1 MEWEG
6 GKSDRYALVTICFR
20 DGDREHY
27 DDVIFSKDTFVSK
40 DHIELMQMMYGG
52 VSDDP
57 VDGGV
62 GGSPYEE
69 YWHDGMNAVSI
80 YLVRYLT
87 KQEAETL
94 KKFNVAVD
102 LGAESW
108 QGVSLAGG
116 VDEIE
121 EMLKRRFESD
131 FDDVHYIVTNVMTPD
146 QLEEEYG
153 DYMRDENIRFGQLA
167 ERLDNRGRI
176 IEEAEY
182 LREKYYPPTKEN
194 EMDCDS
200 CGAKFTKGRR
210 YGREVFCRNCVSE
223 YSEDFQDV
231 PDETFEA
238 LPYGNLYGACLL
250 PDGSCMETSL
260 DTCNLMGGR
269 FQGPGT
275 SCNPDDNYLRP
286 RVMRSETTNQQG
298 KGLSDVALAIIV
310 GVATGVATTI
320 FGNVLSEMWL
330 DRLREDP
337 ELHTT
342 PDELDPQ

>member
-1 MEWEG
+1 M
-6 GKSDRYALVTICFR
+6 
-20 DGDREHY
+20 
-27 DDVIFSKDTFVSK
+27 
-40 DHIELMQMMYGG
+40 
-52 VSDDP
+52 
-57 VDGGV
+57 
-62 GGSPYEE
+62 
-69 YWHDGMNAVSI
+69 
-80 YLVRYLT
+80 
-87 KQEAETL
+87 
-94 KKFNVAVD
+94 
-102 LGAESW
+102 
-108 QGVSLAGG
+108 AGG

-121 EMLKRRFESD
+121 EMLKRK
-131 FDDVHYIVTNVMTPD
+131 
-146 QLEEEYG
+146 
-153 DYMRDENIRFGQLA
+153 A
-167 ERLDNRGRI
+167 E
-176 IEEAEY
+176 
-182 LREKYYPPTKEN
+182 
-194 EMDCDS
+194 
-200 CGAKFTKGRR
+200 
-210 YGREVFCRNCVSE
+210 
-223 YSEDFQDV
+223 
-231 PDETFEA
+231 FEA

-286 RVMRSETTNQQG
+286 RVMRSETIDQQG

>member
-20 DGDREHY
+20 DGDMEHY
-27 DDVIFSKDTFVSK
+27 DEVIFSKDTFVNK
-40 DHIELMQMMYGG
+40 DHIELMGMMYGG
-52 VSDDP
+52 VSDEP
-57 VDGGV
+57 VNPFSDNPG
-62 GGSPYEE
+62 PYDE
-69 YWHDGMNAVSI
+69 YWRDGMQAVSI
-80 YLVRYLT
+80 YRVRYLT

-94 KKFNVAVD
+94 KKFDVAAD

-121 EMLKRRFESD
+121 EMLKRKS
-131 FDDVHYIVTNVMTPD
+131 
-146 QLEEEYG
+146 
-153 DYMRDENIRFGQLA
+153 
-167 ERLDNRGRI
+167 
-176 IEEAEY
+176 
-182 LREKYYPPTKEN
+182 
-194 EMDCDS
+194 
-200 CGAKFTKGRR
+200 
-210 YGREVFCRNCVSE
+210 
-223 YSEDFQDV
+223 
-231 PDETFEA
+231 ETFEA

-298 KGLSDVALAIIV
+298 KEMPDVALAIIV

-320 FGNVLSEMWL
+320 FGNILSAIWL

>member
-1 MEWEG
+1 
-6 GKSDRYALVTICFR
+6 
-20 DGDREHY
+20 
-27 DDVIFSKDTFVSK
+27 
-40 DHIELMQMMYGG
+40 
-52 VSDDP
+52 
-57 VDGGV
+57 
-62 GGSPYEE
+62 
-69 YWHDGMNAVSI
+69 MNAVSI
-80 YLVRYLT
+80 YRVRYLT

-94 KKFNVAVD
+94 KKFDVAVD

-121 EMLKRRFESD
+121 EMLKRK
-131 FDDVHYIVTNVMTPD
+131 
-146 QLEEEYG
+146 
-153 DYMRDENIRFGQLA
+153 A
-167 ERLDNRGRI
+167 E
-176 IEEAEY
+176 
-182 LREKYYPPTKEN
+182 
-194 EMDCDS
+194 
-200 CGAKFTKGRR
+200 
-210 YGREVFCRNCVSE
+210 
-223 YSEDFQDV
+223 
-231 PDETFEA
+231 FEA

-286 RVMRSETTNQQG
+286 RVMRSETIDQQG

>member
-1 MEWEG
+1 MDWNG
-6 GKSDRYALVTICFR
+6 GKSDRYALVTIRFR
-20 DGDREHY
+20 SGEMENY
-27 DDVIFSKDTFVSK
+27 TEVIVPKTPFVNNN
-40 DHIELMQMMYGG
+40 HVQLMNMVYGG
-52 VSDDP
+52 VDGADP
-57 VDGGV
+57 LDRHG
-62 GGSPYEE
+62 PFEE
-69 YWHDGMNAVSI
+69 YWHDGENAVSI
-80 YLVRYLT
+80 DQVRYLT

-94 KKFNVAVD
+94 KKFNVAID

-121 EMLKRRFESD
+121 EMLKRK
-131 FDDVHYIVTNVMTPD
+131 
-146 QLEEEYG
+146 
-153 DYMRDENIRFGQLA
+153 A
-167 ERLDNRGRI
+167 
-176 IEEAEY
+176 
-182 LREKYYPPTKEN
+182 
-194 EMDCDS
+194 
-200 CGAKFTKGRR
+200 
-210 YGREVFCRNCVSE
+210 
-223 YSEDFQDV
+223 
-231 PDETFEA
+231 ETFEA

-298 KGLSDVALAIIV
+298 KEMPDVALAIIV

-320 FGNVLSEMWL
+320 FGNILSAIWL

>member
-27 DDVIFSKDTFVSK
+27 DEVIYSKDTFVSN
-40 DHIELMQMMYGG
+40 DHVELMQMMYGG

-80 YLVRYLT
+80 YRVRYLT
-87 KQEAETL
+87 TQEAETL
-94 KKFNVAVD
+94 KKFDVAVD

-121 EMLKRRFESD
+121 EMLKRK
-131 FDDVHYIVTNVMTPD
+131 
-146 QLEEEYG
+146 
-153 DYMRDENIRFGQLA
+153 A
-167 ERLDNRGRI
+167 E
-176 IEEAEY
+176 
-182 LREKYYPPTKEN
+182 
-194 EMDCDS
+194 
-200 CGAKFTKGRR
+200 
-210 YGREVFCRNCVSE
+210 
-223 YSEDFQDV
+223 
-231 PDETFEA
+231 FEA

-286 RVMRSETTNQQG
+286 RVMRSRG
-298 KGLSDVALAIIV
+298 KVYLILLSLSSWVSPRVLLPPFSVMFCPRCGSIV
-310 GVATGVATTI
+310 FVRIPNSTPRLMNST
-320 FGNVLSEMWL
+320 LS
-330 DRLREDP
+330 RYK
-337 ELHTT
+337 
-342 PDELDPQ
+342 

>member
-20 DGDREHY
+20 DGDMEHY
-27 DDVIFSKDTFVSK
+27 DEVIFSKDTFVNK
-40 DHIELMQMMYGG
+40 DHIELMGMMYGG
-52 VSDDP
+52 VSDEP
-57 VDGGV
+57 VDFQSKGGD
-62 GGSPYEE
+62 PFEE
-69 YWHDGMNAVSI
+69 YWRDGMQAVSI
-80 YLVRYLT
+80 YRVRYLT

-94 KKFNVAVD
+94 KKFDVAVD

-121 EMLKRRFESD
+121 EMLKRK
-131 FDDVHYIVTNVMTPD
+131 
-146 QLEEEYG
+146 
-153 DYMRDENIRFGQLA
+153 A
-167 ERLDNRGRI
+167 E
-176 IEEAEY
+176 
-182 LREKYYPPTKEN
+182 
-194 EMDCDS
+194 
-200 CGAKFTKGRR
+200 
-210 YGREVFCRNCVSE
+210 
-223 YSEDFQDV
+223 
-231 PDETFEA
+231 FEA

-286 RVMRSETTNQQG
+286 RVMRSETINQQG